1 MRFLYSNYKTI
12 CSNYSTNEIKEEL
25 MDTSEVF
32 GEDNVYFSDDDL
44 NGDSVYTEI
53 KKSIVKLEKSS
64 PKKKRKRRT
73 LKELK
78 EEDNDDD
85 IKDSDIKKAKNREDL
100 E

>member
-1 MRFLYSNYKTI
+1 
-12 CSNYSTNEIKEEL
+12 

-32 GEDNVYFSDDDL
+32 GDDNVYFSDDDL

-85 IKDSDIKKAKNREDL
+85 IKDSDVKKDKIREDL
-100 E
+100 DL